1 MAAVQR
7 PTQPAQLNEPAM
19 SPSTLLSS
27 LLPHQ
32 IKQESQPAAT
42 TSTNVAPPTR
52 DDDAALEFDDLPPF
66 PSDVPTAPLLR
77 ISLSKLARGDEQE
90 VDRLWK
96 ACYELGFFYLDLRD
110 SRNGSGINGDQL
122 LRDANSLFAVGEEIF
137 ALPVSEKVSKDDIL
151 GISEA
156 LPAPS
161 VLDPHR
167 ALLKSYMTHS
177 HAIVTL
183 LLRHLN
189 TRLQLPSSTLESLH
203 RLSAVSG
210 DQVRWVHA
218 PPQPMDDRK
227 TALGEHTDFGS
238 VTVLFNR
245 LGGLQVLPLA
255 RIGAM

>member
-137 ALPVSEKVSKDDIL
+137 ALPVSEKVKYDFKDR
-151 GISEA
+151 G
-156 LPAPS
+156 
-161 VLDPHR
+161 
-167 ALLKSYMTHS
+167 SYFGYKGYGSGVIDAQGTKDRNEFYN
-177 HAIVTL
+177 V
-183 LLRHLN
+183 
-189 TRLQLPSSTLESLH
+189 
-203 RLSAVSG
+203 SASIF
-210 DQVRWVHA
+210 
-218 PPQPMDDRK
+218 
-227 TALGEHTDFGS
+227 T
-238 VTVLFNR
+238 
-245 LGGLQVLPLA
+245 LPLSPSLSSLML
-255 RIGAM
+255 RIPQAVELSK